1 MEYFHWGIEGWFDAP
16 QSNIY
21 AEMVKSAKDGA
32 HFVEIG
38 AWKGKST
45 SFMAVEIKNSGKKI
59 KFDVVDTFKG
69 SPEHQN
75 LPCIINDTLYQE
87 YLSNIEPVKKY
98 VNTIVGDSSN
108 IAGMYADDSLDFVFI
123 DGDHTLEGVRRDI
136 MAWFDKVKPGGYLCG
151 NDVFQ
156 KGHDGVH
163 QAIMQLLDNV
173 DIYQNNWIYKKPK
186 IVEHLVEVN
195 TDTHLSVYNNY
206 DTIVDC
212 AYVITLPGNETSE
225 KCTARCVDSLNAV
238 GMKYELFPGFD
249 GTDRK
254 VIKTPDHLK
263 DQQWI
268 KWIKVADHLLSP
280 SEIACAMSHIA
291 LWAHCVS
298 INKPIV
304 ILEHDALMLKKY
316 TKMPGLCCVD
326 TLGHMYW
333 TNEAIAKLK
342 LQNISMLQEYLKE
355 NELHTF
361 NDFPFL
367 NVANENYLYQL
378 GQHAYAIDPYAAKK
392 LLTTVINQGLTQPN
406 DTLVNINDIA
416 IITSGF
422 FAAQNTNAF
431 DESTIRPETLKRYDI
446 ENFDHRKPTCFVP
459 GVSRIVKNS
468 DVMQEPAWN
477 KDNGDKLW
485 IK

>member
-1 MEYFHWGIEGWFDAP
+1 
-16 QSNIY
+16 
-21 AEMVKSAKDGA
+21 
-32 HFVEIG
+32 
-38 AWKGKST
+38 
-45 SFMAVEIKNSGKKI
+45 
-59 KFDVVDTFKG
+59 
-69 SPEHQN
+69 
-75 LPCIINDTLYQE
+75 
-87 YLSNIEPVKKY
+87 
-98 VNTIVGDSSN
+98 
-108 IAGMYADDSLDFVFI
+108 
-123 DGDHTLEGVRRDI
+123 
-136 MAWFDKVKPGGYLCG
+136 
-151 NDVFQ
+151 
-156 KGHDGVH
+156 
-163 QAIMQLLDNV
+163 
-173 DIYQNNWIYKKPK
+173 
-186 IVEHLVEVN
+186 
-195 TDTHLSVYNNY
+195 
-206 DTIVDC
+206 
-212 AYVITLPGNETSE
+212 
-225 KCTARCVDSLNAV
+225 
-238 GMKYELFPGFD
+238 
-249 GTDRK
+249 
-254 VIKTPDHLK
+254 
-263 DQQWI
+263 
-268 KWIKVADHLLSP
+268 
-280 SEIACAMSHIA
+280 
-291 LWAHCVS
+291 
-298 INKPIV
+298 
-304 ILEHDALMLKKY
+304 MLKKY

>member
-1 MEYFHWGIEGWFDAP
+1 MKHFYWDIEGWFDAP

-21 AEMVKSAKDGA
+21 TEMVKSSKDGA

-69 SPEHQN
+69 SSEHQN

-87 YLSNIEPVKKY
+87 YLNNIEPVKELI
-98 VNTIVGDSSN
+98 NTIVGDSSN
-108 IAGMYADDSLDFVFI
+108 IAGMYADDSLDFVFV
-123 DGDHTLEGVRRDI
+123 DGDHTHEGVLKDI
-136 MAWFDKVKPGGYLCG
+136 IAWYPKIKPGGYLCG
-151 NDVFQ
+151 NDIFQ
-156 KGHDGVH
+156 KGHEGVY
-163 QAIMQLLDNV
+163 QAIIELLDSV

-186 IVEHLVEVN
+186 IVEHLIEVN
-195 TDTHLSVYNNY
+195 TDNHLNVYNNY
-206 DTIVDC
+206 DTNVDC
-212 AYVITLPGNETSE
+212 AYIITLPGNEISE
-225 KCTARCVDSLNAV
+225 KCTERCVESLDAV
-238 GMKYELFPGFD
+238 GMNYELFPGFD

-254 VIKTPDHLK
+254 IIRTPEHLK
-263 DQQWI
+263 GQEWI
-268 KWIKVADHLLSP
+268 KWIKVTDHLLSL

-316 TKMPGLCCVD
+316 TKMPEFCCVD
-326 TLGHMYW
+326 MLGHMYW
-333 TNEAIAKLK
+333 TQVAMSELNFSDTK
-342 LQNISMLQEYLKE
+342 MLQDYLKD
-355 NELHTF
+355 NELHTI

-378 GQHAYAIDPYAAKK
+378 GQHAYAIDPHAAKK
-392 LLTTVINQGLTQPN
+392 LLTMVINQGLSQPN

-431 DESTIRPETLKRYDI
+431 DESTIRPEKNSRYGNEDY
-446 ENFDHRKPTCFVP
+446 DYRKPTDFVP
-459 GVSRIVKNS
+459 GVSRVVVDKE
-468 DVMQEPAWN
+468 VMRQGVWE
-477 KDNGDKLW
+477 KEFGV
-485 IK
+485 